1 MSQPEKV
8 LTGRIQFQVFLI
20 YIKNIGLLY
29 SLLVLLFYP
38 LNHLLSLGTNL
49 WLADWSNDA
58 KINQYN
64 LSFNNITSEQFYFQR
79 NYRLSIYALIGTLQ
93 VLFAMLSIYT
103 LSIGHLGCV
112 IRLHSRLLSYV
123 LHAPATFFDLVPHVS
138 YIDMFSSF
146 LLLCIF

>member
-1 MSQPEKV
+1 MGSRILREQMVYEPIV
-8 LTGRIQFQVFLI
+8 GHRLLWDCISSRRSTASWIRPSVRRLWIQFQVFLI

-58 KINQYN
+58 IMDQYN
-64 LSFNNITSEQFYFQR
+64 LSFNNTSEQFYSQR

-93 VLFAMLSIYT
+93 GIV
-103 LSIGHLGCV
+103 
-112 IRLHSRLLSYV
+112 
-123 LHAPATFFDLVPHVS
+123 
-138 YIDMFSSF
+138 
-146 LLLCIF
+146 